1 MDLCK
6 ARHVQ
11 ETLRELIQYQ
21 VLEDEDLTEIG
32 LIMLN
37 AINRAERGALRKEQQ
52 NNGESD

>member
-32 LIMLN
+32 FIMLN
-37 AINRAERGALRKEQQ
+37 AINRAERRALRKEQP
-52 NNGESD
+52 NNGESR

>member
-32 LIMLN
+32 FIMLN
-37 AINRAERGALRKEQQ
+37 AINRAERKAMQQ
-52 NNGESD
+52 EKDCKNG

>member
-32 LIMLN
+32 FIMLN

-52 NNGESD
+52 NNGESR

>member
-52 NNGESD
+52 NNGESC

>member
-32 LIMLN
+32 FIMLN
-37 AINRAERGALRKEQQ
+37 AINRAERIRKEKVKK
-52 NNGESD
+52 